1 MVEEKLKDI
10 HLDPAANAG
19 DTNVTNGAAPAPAEG
34 GGGGGGGG
42 MTMFQRDRAL
52 AACVL
57 DCDFIYEALD
67 RVSSDGDAGRC
78 NATPCPHPPI

>member
-1 MVEEKLKDI
+1 
-10 HLDPAANAG
+10 
-19 DTNVTNGAAPAPAEG
+19 
-34 GGGGGGGG
+34 

-67 RVSSDGDAGRC
+67 GVSSDGDTGRC
-78 NATPCPHPPI
+78 RAVSTPHPRGRYRRFMRFVIVMMHAAFLRDVCYNFF